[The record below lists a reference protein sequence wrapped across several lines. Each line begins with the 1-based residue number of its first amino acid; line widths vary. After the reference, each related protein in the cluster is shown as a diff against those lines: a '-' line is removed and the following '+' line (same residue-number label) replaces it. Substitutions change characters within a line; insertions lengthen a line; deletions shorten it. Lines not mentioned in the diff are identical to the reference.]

1 MGITL
6 IRKSLPLDQR
16 YDAPVALVL
25 AGGAV
30 SGGAFK
36 VGGLKAL
43 NDFLINRKVTDFD
56 MYVGLSAGA
65 LIASALANG
74 VGPEEMLRSLEGKSH
89 RFTQLKPWDF
99 YWPNFEE
106 YITRPIAFLL
116 HLLRFWP
123 ETFYHLAVEFP
134 RIARELRRNFQLF
147 LENPAQVEI
156 EEILES
162 LIQYLERSVDIPDPL
177 RELLPTA
184 PFDSRRI
191 ERFFRI
197 NVERNGDFN
206 DFTEL
211 YRKRG
216 KKLYICATNLDT
228 ADRVVFGYDE
238 INDVPISKA
247 IEASCA
253 IPGFFRPVRIN
264 EVDHVD
270 GGVRKTANI
279 DVAIEK
285 GAKLIIVYNPF
296 RPYVHPNPQLSE
308 KLRHRLK
315 LKRIRDDGLFSI
327 MNQTLRTLL
336 HTRLHLG
343 IEQYRRD
350 PYFDGDIILIEPSE
364 TDLKFFN
371 INPIAF
377 WMRIPSALHGF
388 RSCLLAIEERFEE
401 VRSIFQVY
409 GIEISRYFIREELR
423 RLKQAEMKEN
433 YPEIEELLEHEEKR
447 KDIRLVQRGE

>member
-6 IRKSLPLDQR
+6 VRKSRPQDQR
-16 YDAPVALVL
+16 YDATVALVL

-43 NDFLINRKVTDFD
+43 NDFFINRKVTDFD

-65 LIASALANG
+65 LIAAALANG

-106 YITRPIAFLL
+106 LIARPLQFLY

-134 RIARELRRNFQLF
+134 RIYAEIKAQFQLF
-147 LENPAQVEI
+147 LENPTQVEL
-156 EEILES
+156 EEVLET
-162 LIQYLERSVDIPDPL
+162 LMQYLERSVDLPDPL

-184 PFDSRRI
+184 PFDNRRI

-197 NVERNGDFN
+197 NVERNNDYN

-211 YRKRG
+211 YRNRG

-228 ADRVVFGYDE
+228 AERVVFGYDE
-238 INDVPISKA
+238 VNDVPISTA
-247 IEASCA
+247 IQASTA
-253 IPGFFRPVRIN
+253 IPGFFKPVRIQGK
-264 EVDHVD
+264 DYVD

-279 DVAIEK
+279 DVAVEK

-296 RPYVHPNPQLSE
+296 RPYVHPAPTLPSRE
-308 KLRHRLK
+308 LRRYR
-315 LKRIRDDGLFSI
+315 LKRIRDDGLYSVL
-327 MNQTLRTLL
+327 NQTLRTLL

-343 IEQYRRD
+343 LEQYRRD

-364 TDLKFFN
+364 SDLKFFN
-371 INPIAF
+371 INPVAF
-377 WMRIPSALHGF
+377 WRRIPSALHGF

-401 VRSIFQVY
+401 LRSIFQVY
-409 GIEISRYFIREELR
+409 GIEISRHFIREELR
-423 RLKQAEMKEN
+423 RLKEAELKED
-433 YPEIEELLEHEEKR
+433 YTRIQELLQSSEAKKE
-447 KDIRLVQRGE
+447 IRLVQGGE

>member
-6 IRKSLPLDQR
+6 VRKSRPTDQR

-30 SGGAFK
+30 NGGTFK

-65 LIASALANG
+65 LIAAALANG

-99 YWPNFEE
+99 YWPNLQEFLE
-106 YITRPIAFLL
+106 RPLNFLL
-116 HLLRFWP
+116 HLVRFWP
-123 ETFYHLAVEFP
+123 ETLYHLGVEFP
-134 RIARELRRNFQLF
+134 RISKELKRELKAF
-147 LENPAQVEI
+147 LENPAEVDI
-156 EEILES
+156 EEVLET
-162 LIQYLERSVDIPDPL
+162 LIQYIQRNVDLPDPL
-177 RELLPTA
+177 RELIPTA
-184 PFDSRRI
+184 PFDNSRI

-197 NVERNGDFN
+197 NVERNHDYN

-211 YRKRG
+211 YNNRG

-228 ADRVVFGYDE
+228 AERVVFGPDE
-238 INDVPISKA
+238 VNDVPISKA
-247 IEASCA
+247 IQASTA
-253 IPGFFRPVRIN
+253 IPGFFRPVRIGGY
-264 EVDHVD
+264 DYVD

-279 DVAIEK
+279 DVAVEK
-285 GAKLIIVYNPF
+285 GAKLIVVYNPF
-296 RPYVHPNPQLSE
+296 RPYVHPNPTLPP
-308 KLRHRLK
+308 KLQRRYG
-315 LKRIRDDGLFSI
+315 LKRIQDDGFFSV

-343 IEQYRRD
+343 IEAYRKD

-371 INPIAF
+371 INPVAF
-377 WMRIPSALHGF
+377 WERIPSALHGF

-401 VRSIFQVY
+401 LRSIFQVY
-409 GIEISRYFIREELR
+409 GIELSRHFIREELR
-423 RLKQAEMKEN
+423 RLKEAELKGDLQGLK
-433 YPEIEELLEHEEKR
+433 ELLETQGKR
-447 KDIRLVQRGE
+447 REIRLAQRGE